1 MPLFRLFL
9 LVFVLWSLPLQA
21 APLKVMEVAKG
32 VYAIIGETGQRSKE
46 NLGNNATFGVVVTS
60 GGVVLIDPGGSAK
73 GAARVEEAIATIT
86 DRPVVVVINTGG
98 QDHRWLGNGYFKAK
112 GARII
117 ASEEAVADQKQR
129 TNDQLT
135 GLGFLIGEEGLSG
148 TTPVYAEETF
158 IDALDLSIGGVAMQI
173 RHSGPAH
180 TPGDSFVWLPDSR
193 VVFSGDIVYLDRM
206 LGVMSYSNSA
216 SWVES
221 FKALAALEPQ
231 TVVPGHG
238 VPAPLAKARAQTL
251 DYLVSLRTKV
261 GAVIE
266 RGGLI
271 EEGIAVDQSQFSH
284 LANFGTLARRNA
296 QQVFME
302 MEFD

>member
-1 MPLFRLFL
+1 LFRLAL

-46 NLGNNATFGVVVTS
+46 NLGNNATFGAVVTS
-60 GGVVLIDPGGSAK
+60 DGVVLIDPGGSAK
-73 GAARVEEAIATIT
+73 GAARVEEAIATVT
-86 DRPVVVVINTGG
+86 DQPVVAVINTGG

-117 ASEEAVADQKQR
+117 ASADAVADQKER

-135 GLGFLIGEEGLSG
+135 GLGFLVGEEGLAG
-148 TTPVYAEETF
+148 TKPVYAEETF
-158 IDALDLSIGGVAMQI
+158 ENALELSIGGVDIEI
-173 RHSGPAH
+173 RHPGPAH
-180 TPGDSFVWLPDSR
+180 TPGDSFVWLPGTR
-193 VVFSGDIVYLDRM
+193 VVFSGDIIYLDRM
-206 LGVMSYSNSA
+206 LGVMSYSDSR
-216 SWVES
+216 SWIAS

-238 VPAPLAKARAQTL
+238 APAPLAKARAETL

-266 RGGLI
+266 QGGMI
-271 EEGIAVDQSQFSH
+271 EEGIAVDQSLFAH
-284 LANFGTLARRNA
+284 LANFEILARRNA